1 MSFLSLKGISVQELA
16 EGGHAIEN
24 QAYLSQVILPDLHAK
39 GELVSL
45 AHVACSHLVHL
56 RLQALHFI
64 IGLLLEQ
71 PPDACSRETLE
82 RVEDIL
88 FTVVEQQ
95 YRTDSR
101 HETDFVREHLD
112 CTEFLAI
119 CYLTLMAVYILRVET
134 TDSST
139 FLQAV
144 LQRPLFQMKRPGS
157 LKNLLKPRSSQHSG
171 LVPGWYK
178 AIKACLTEWSAPRAC
193 EQAKLRVWGTVH
205 SSGGTTDPQSPWHK
219 VTGWRLG
226 RTLLLLV
233 ASLVKVCKKERKETK
248 EAVCCIFFSL
258 FLFVNWYSVLFCE
271 GKHQSVSLKKKL
283 LVFSVPVERKI
294 VWCKIN
300 F

>member
-1 MSFLSLKGISVQELA
+1 MSFLSLKGVSVEELVQ
-16 EGGHAIEN
+16 GSHDIED

-56 RLQALHFI
+56 RLQALHLI
-64 IGLLLEQ
+64 ISLLLEQ
-71 PPDACSRETLE
+71 SPGACSRETLE
-82 RVEDIL
+82 KVEDIL
-88 FTVVEQQ
+88 FTAVGQQ
-95 YRTDSR
+95 YRTESR

-119 CYLTLMAVYILRVET
+119 CYLTLVAVYILRMET
-134 TDSST
+134 AHSRA

-178 AIKACLTEWSAPRAC
+178 AIKACLTEWNAPRAC
-193 EQAKLRVWGTVH
+193 EEAKLRVWDTVH
-205 SSGGTTDPQSPWHK
+205 SSRGTTDPQSPWHK

-233 ASLVKVCKKERKETK
+233 ASLVKVCNKERKKTK

-258 FLFVNWYSVLFCE
+258 
-271 GKHQSVSLKKKL
+271 SL
-283 LVFSVPVERKI
+283 
-294 VWCKIN
+294 C
-300 F
+300 